1 MAKRTVTLHD
11 KYKSTTALYPK
22 IDVNSLTPDAITEIT
37 RITEVV
43 VEEQVVP
50 NPTPT
55 GEEPNLEYIT
65 INNVTYKVPTG
76 SGQVQSNWNETD
88 TDSPAY
94 IQNKPTIPSA
104 QVQSNWNESDN
115 TSPAYIQNKPTIP
128 SAQVQSNWNESDN
141 TSPAYIQN
149 KPTIP
154 VITHKYLH
162 HITLKSNEDYSIII
176 TFDLI
181 TNDNTVINSFSTLI
195 STIRDKGFTSF
206 YGPCISA
213 SGKYF
218 SSGNIVYS
226 IYGVNSPNAN
236 YISCEGYR
244 VSDGT
249 SFSKTFSYD
258 NNDTTIYD
266 IVEQI
271 I

>member
-88 TDSPAY
+88 TD
-94 IQNKPTIPSA
+94 
-104 QVQSNWNESDN
+104 
-115 TSPAYIQNKPTIP
+115 SPAYIQNKPTIP